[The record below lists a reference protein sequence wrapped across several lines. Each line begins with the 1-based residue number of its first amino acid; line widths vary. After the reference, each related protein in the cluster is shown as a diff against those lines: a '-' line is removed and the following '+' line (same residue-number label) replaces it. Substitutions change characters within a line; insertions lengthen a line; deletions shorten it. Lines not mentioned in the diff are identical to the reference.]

1 LDAADDGPMT
11 IAPWVR
17 LGPYEIVAPLGAG
30 GMGEVYR
37 ARDTRLGR
45 SVALKIISSDI
56 AASPDARARFE
67 REARTVSQLSHPH
80 VCQLHDVGTEDG
92 QAFLVME
99 LLEGDTLAVRLM
111 KGPLPLDATLRYAT
125 QIADALD
132 AAHRAGIVHRDL
144 KPGNVMLPKSGLK
157 LLDFGLAKE
166 SAAMSETMPTL
177 TSPVSTAGA
186 VAGTIQYMAPEQLAG
201 RGADHRSDI
210 WALGAVIYEMATGE
224 RVFRS
229 TPRVISPPALDQL
242 VRTCLADDPEDR
254 WQAARDVVLQLRAIA
269 ATPVEVSPARKAWWP
284 WAVAAAAVAVATVSV
299 ARVAMAPARTG
310 TPPVR
315 FSVAPPSGHAFWD
328 TLETV
333 PVAMA
338 PDGSRFGFVASDD
351 REQRVWIRSLS
362 EIDATPLAGTEGAR
376 SLFWSPDGRSVG
388 VFANGKLKRIDLP
401 NGSPVVLCDVPNG
414 VGVDGA
420 WGASDIVFATVMGDA
435 VYRLPASGGTPV
447 IDRPADKARHERK
460 VGYPSFLSDGRRYVY
475 SIRLENDDGA
485 VMLAEPG
492 RPARPLMS
500 GVTNA
505 QFVEPDYLV
514 YAHEGTLV
522 AQRFDVERAVMIG
535 APRPIADPVRYFY
548 STGVARFGASRSG
561 AIAYHSHVDAER
573 LVWFDRSG
581 RESGEVASGLFIT
594 LRISPDGGRVAF
606 SRAAPRIGTFDL
618 WVADLGRRTEQ
629 RLTSDPQS
637 EVRPVWSPDGSALF
651 FAGGLGT
658 PHIIRK
664 TLATGQDTELGK
676 DAGLQNPEDIS
687 ADGKT
692 LMFVER
698 TPSFDI
704 FTATADRLDARSP
717 LIKTTFNEYQPRL
730 SPDGRLFAFVSN
742 ESGRNEVYVSTYPPS
757 GLKTP
762 VSVAGGTVPRWS
774 RDGKELFFLTSD
786 RRLMAVGVHASPS
799 VAIGQP
805 TPLFALPGRRI
816 WKDYDVAPDGKR
828 FLAIVTDLLGDE
840 QPMTVVTNWR
850 PEGSR

>member
-1 LDAADDGPMT
+1 MT
-11 IAPWVR
+11 IAPGVR

-45 SVALKIISSDI
+45 SVALKILSPDI
-56 AASPDARARFE
+56 AGSPDARARFE

-99 LLEGDTLAVRLM
+99 LLEGETLAARLI

-125 QIADALD
+125 QMADALD

-166 SAAMSETMPTL
+166 NAPASGATL
-177 TSPVSTAGA
+177 AVTSPLSAAGA
-186 VAGTIQYMAPEQLAG
+186 VAGTVQYMAPEQLEG

-224 RVFRS
+224 RLFRS
-229 TPRVISPPALDQL
+229 TSRVISPPALDRI

-254 WQAARDVVLQLRAIA
+254 WQSARDIVLQLRAVATTPAVDVA
-269 ATPVEVSPARKAWWP
+269 AARTAWRP
-284 WAVAAAAVAVATVSV
+284 WAVAAAALAVATVSV
-299 ARVAMAPARTG
+299 ARLAMAPARTE
-310 TPPVR
+310 TPAVR
-315 FSVAPPSGHAFWD
+315 FSVAPPSGNAFWD

-362 EIDATPLAGTEGAR
+362 QIDATPLAGTEGAR
-376 SLFWSPDGRSVG
+376 SLFWSPDGRSIG

-420 WGASDIVFATVMGDA
+420 WGVSDIVFATVIGDA
-435 VYRLPASGGTPV
+435 VYRVPASGGTPV
-447 IDRPADKARHERK
+447 IDRPADKAKHERK
-460 VGYPSFLSDGRRYVY
+460 TGYPSFLSDGRRYVY
-475 SIRLENDDGA
+475 SVRLENDDGA

-492 RPARPLMS
+492 RPAKQLMS

-522 AQRFDVERAVMIG
+522 AQRFDADRAVMIG
-535 APRPIADPVRYFY
+535 APLSIADSVRYFY

-561 AIAYHSHVDAER
+561 AVAYHSHLDAER

-581 RESGEVASGLFIT
+581 HESGEVASGLFIT

-618 WVADLGRRTEQ
+618 WVADLERRTEQ

-651 FAGGLGT
+651 FAGGVGT

-664 TLATGQDTELGK
+664 TLANGQDTELGGR

-704 FTATADRLDARSP
+704 FTAPADRFDQRSP
-717 LIKTTFNEYQPRL
+717 LVKTAFNEYQPRF

-742 ESGRNEVYVSTYPPS
+742 ESGRNEVYVSMYPPS

-762 VSVAGGTVPRWS
+762 ASVAGGTVPRWS
-774 RDGKELFFLTSD
+774 HDGKELFFLAPD
-786 RRLMAVGVHASPS
+786 RRMMAVSVQASSS
-799 VAIGQP
+799 VALGQP
-805 TPLFALPGRRI
+805 TPLFALAGRRI

-840 QPMTVVTNWR
+840 QPLTVVTNWR
-850 PEGSR
+850 PEGPR